1 MIVKCRKNLGRHLRQ
16 LRHERRCC
24 PSVGELCSLR
34 SAILAE
40 SRFKMLLGALTRG
53 RFGEK
58 SEITR
63 RPQATIATVATNAF
77 MFMVRSKTVAEV
89 ANVAPPTGDMPHRLA
104 SLRLPKKELKIKV
117 ERLER
122 PIGRSEDMAKLL
134 LCSQSVARVATVAGL
149 VGVI

>member
-1 MIVKCRKNLGRHLRQ
+1 M
-16 LRHERRCC
+16 
-24 PSVGELCSLR
+24 
-34 SAILAE
+34 
-40 SRFKMLLGALTRG
+40 RG

-58 SEITR
+58 SEITS
-63 RPQATIATVATNAF
+63 RPRVTIATVATNAF

-122 PIGRSEDMAKLL
+122 PIRRSEDMAKLL
-134 LCSQSVARVATVAGL
+134 LCSQNVARVATVAGP